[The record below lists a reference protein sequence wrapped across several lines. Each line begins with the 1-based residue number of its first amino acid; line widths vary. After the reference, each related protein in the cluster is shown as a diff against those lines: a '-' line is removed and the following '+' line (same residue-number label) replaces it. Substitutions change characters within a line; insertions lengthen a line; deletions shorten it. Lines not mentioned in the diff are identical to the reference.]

1 MEKAVKEKKGSVV
14 SDMLNMYVIYASDFV
29 EKMNAASTQSKKAEL
44 LNKVGFV
51 NTIESVRYKEM
62 SDLFKRTESFYKILN
77 PIIESNSDA
86 FFVPAQGFLE
96 VLKKYDLVCGTFK
109 QYKGDVP
116 LENLELI
123 NDIQDKYIRN
133 YYRYDFYGL
142 DYRTDVVNGIRSRIQ
157 LNSRCSGADRDYLES
172 YFEDKDYCELGI
184 MKDLNRFPFL
194 NMADDLDAR
203 TIERDIRTHL
213 FKKTANV
220 FQRMFNISS
229 FFEKNTTVSVTT
241 VTEVKDNLFI
251 CAPRVDME
259 PNIIEVKANVEL
271 EVVKDPLIISLVKTD
286 GIKGAI
292 VHTGWGME
300 IDTDEMTRMKQA
312 TANFMKTF
320 KDFEQRYRIK

>member
-14 SDMLNMYVIYASDFV
+14 NDMLNMCVIYASDFV
-29 EKMNAASTQSKKAEL
+29 ERMNAASTQSKKAEL

-51 NTIESVRYKEM
+51 NTIESVKYKEM
-62 SDLFKRTESFYKILN
+62 SALFKRAEGFYKILN
-77 PIIESNSDA
+77 PIIEGNSQA

-116 LENLELI
+116 LENLEII

-142 DYRTDVVNGIRSRIQ
+142 DYRTDMVSEIRPHIS
-157 LNSRCSGADRDYLES
+157 LSSRCSSADRDYLES
-172 YFEDKDYCELGI
+172 YFVDKDYCELDI

-194 NMADDLDAR
+194 GMIDDFDDDA
-203 TIERDIRTHL
+203 IERKIRTHL

-220 FQRMFNISS
+220 FQRIFNISS
-229 FFEKNTTVSVTT
+229 FFEKNATIRTTTM
-241 VTEVKDNLFI
+241 TETKDNLFI
-251 CAPRVDME
+251 CAPRVDMV

-271 EVVKDPLIISLVKTD
+271 EVVKDPLIVSLVKTND
-286 GIKGAI
+286 IKGVV

-300 IDTDEMTRMKQA
+300 INTDEMTRMKDA
-312 TANFMKTF
+312 TGNFMRTF
-320 KDFEQRYRIK
+320 KDFEKRFCIK

>member
-14 SDMLNMYVIYASDFV
+14 SDMLNMYIIYTSDFV
-29 EKMNAASTQSKKAEL
+29 ERMNAVSTQSKKAEL

-62 SDLFKRTESFYKILN
+62 NDLFKRAESFYRILD
-77 PIIESNSDA
+77 PIIENNSEA

-123 NDIQDKYIRN
+123 NDIQEKYIKH
-133 YYRYDFYGL
+133 YYHYDFYGL

-157 LNSRCSGADRDYLES
+157 LNSRCSNADRDYLES
-172 YFEDKDYCELGI
+172 YFTDKDYCELDI

-194 NMADDLDAR
+194 NMTDDLDGYA
-203 TIERDIRTHL
+203 IERDIRAHL

-259 PNIIEVKANVEL
+259 PNVIEMKANVEL

-286 GIKGAI
+286 GIKGAV

-300 IDTDEMTRMKQA
+300 INTDEMTRMKQA
-312 TANFMKTF
+312 TANFMDTF
-320 KDFEQRYRIK
+320 RNFKAKCSIK

>member
-14 SDMLNMYVIYASDFV
+14 SDMLNMYIIYTSDFV
-29 EKMNAASTQSKKAEL
+29 ERMNAVSTQSKKAEL

-62 SDLFKRTESFYKILN
+62 NDLFKRAESFYRILD
-77 PIIESNSDA
+77 PIIENNSEA

-123 NDIQDKYIRN
+123 NDIQEKYIRRN
-133 YYRYDFYGL
+133 YHYDFYGL
-142 DYRTDVVNGIRSRIQ
+142 DYRTDVISGIRPYINLS
-157 LNSRCSGADRDYLES
+157 SRCSSVDRDYLES
-172 YFEDKDYCELGI
+172 YFEDRDYCELDI
-184 MKDLNRFPFL
+184 MKDLNRFPFPDMID
-194 NMADDLDAR
+194 NLDNSA
-203 TIERDIRTHL
+203 IGHDISVHL
-213 FKKTANV
+213 FKMTRNV

-229 FFEKNTTVSVTT
+229 FLEKNTTVSTKI

-251 CAPRVDME
+251 CAPSVDME
-259 PNIIEVKANVEL
+259 PNIVEVKADIEL

-286 GIKGAI
+286 GIKGAV

-300 IDTDEMTRMKQA
+300 INTDEMTRMKQA
-312 TANFMKTF
+312 TGTFMDTF
-320 KDFEQRYRIK
+320 KNFKAKCSIK